1 MPRRTCF
8 PARPA
13 LGGRRRDRDAQLPGE
28 EGHYLLCAV
37 SGEGYDLAASVIF
50 EVDRTPPTLAADA
63 EVERLEGGGV
73 AVRPLLRPP
82 ELAAV
87 RFTWG
92 APGAVDCEDPDA
104 LAGFLHRSAHHRGGR
119 PAGGLL
125 HLRAGCRGQP
135 HAGHAHRHPARPMS
149 RR

>member
-1 MPRRTCF
+1 M
-8 PARPA
+8 
-13 LGGRRRDRDAQLPGE
+13 
-28 EGHYLLCAV
+28 

-104 LAGFLHRSAHHRGGR
+104 LQDFSIAPLTIAAVDLPAVYCISGLDAAGNRTPVTRIDI
-119 PAGGLL
+119 P
-125 HLRAGCRGQP
+125 RAR
-135 HAGHAHRHPARPMS
+135 
-149 RR
+149 